1 MFVRF
6 VVAEIRKEEEELAS
20 RLYMATCLKAITNN
34 VANSLGGVTISK
46 ELSDIINSE
55 ERIETRTAEEIE
67 LRIKN
72 KLKEMG
78 Q

>member
-1 MFVRF
+1 
-6 VVAEIRKEEEELAS
+6 
-20 RLYMATCLKAITNN
+20 MATCLKAITNN

-46 ELSDIINSE
+46 DLIDILNAE
-55 ERIETRTAEEIE
+55 AKIETRTAAEIE
-67 LRIKN
+67 MQIKN

>member
-1 MFVRF
+1 
-6 VVAEIRKEEEELAS
+6 
-20 RLYMATCLKAITNN
+20 MATCLKAITNN

-55 ERIETRTAEEIE
+55 EKVETRTAEEIE

>member
-1 MFVRF
+1 MFIRF
-6 VVAEIRKEEEELAS
+6 VVAEIRKEEEELAG

-46 ELSDIINSE
+46 DLIDILNAE
-55 ERIETRTAEEIE
+55 AKIETRTAAEIE
-67 LRIKN
+67 MQIKN

>member
-1 MFVRF
+1 
-6 VVAEIRKEEEELAS
+6 
-20 RLYMATCLKAITNN
+20 MATCLKAITNN
-34 VANSLGGVTISK
+34 VAHSLGGVTISK

-55 ERIETRTAEEIE
+55 EKVETRTAEEIE